1 MSVHLYLS
9 LSFHG
14 RCSPGKFIYCAIYV
28 LRCLIFMKCNQ
39 TLYLSLYGNAE
50 LDRDHY
56 VHYTRT
62 AVIVSSQTKKL
73 FHITSNSLGI

>member
-1 MSVHLYLS
+1 MDVVHL
-9 LSFHG
+9 G
-14 RCSPGKFIYCAIYV
+14 NVIYCAIYV